1 MKELPKADKLTIALL
16 LLPPATAAEER
27 ELVIGDASIGG
38 DSGGEFNP
46 ALQSLLFAEFRSS
59 ILEPNLEKSSPTKEK
74 QNDDPIRL
82 AANKK
87 QCQMFFSTER
97 DGSLDH

>member
-46 ALQSLLFAEFRSS
+46 ALQVVLLSVRSPVTINITVNLISAVFLCSVKQKDIKGGPVSRSNS
-59 ILEPNLEKSSPTKEK
+59 IS
-74 QNDDPIRL
+74 
-82 AANKK
+82 
-87 QCQMFFSTER
+87 
-97 DGSLDH
+97 G

>member
-46 ALQSLLFAEFRSS
+46 ALQVVLLSVRSPIWGLMS
-59 ILEPNLEKSSPTKEK
+59 RSRGDSA
-74 QNDDPIRL
+74 DDPADEDPRL
-82 AANKK
+82 
-87 QCQMFFSTER
+87 
-97 DGSLDH
+97 SLASLGL